1 VSSSPRHAE
10 RAGSRSRPDEG
21 PAQTGFIEE
30 LREQLARWEA
40 AAGLQRHDGAPGGAP
55 PAWRRP
61 TPGEARWPVSVAMA
75 AAIAL
80 QVALP
85 NELTAASRFLL
96 PAIEAAILVVL
107 LAINPRRIDRVSRPR
122 TSDDGPQSC
131 DDRRRR
137 WTHPLSLPAQPGA
150 RCGGTTRTPPT
161 RVEVVG
167 AAKMREDWVGA
178 PGRSVSLL
186 SCGVMRRLTGAR
198 LLARLTWLSRRF
210 IIVVITPRRPSR
222 DWRGFFIGGSRGE

>member
-1 VSSSPRHAE
+1 VGAWAGAPDPPSEQLTPHAE

-40 AAGLQRHDGAPGGAP
+40 AAGLQRHDGAPGG
-55 PAWRRP
+55 
-61 TPGEARWPVSVAMA
+61 EARWPVSVAMA

-85 NELTAASRFLL
+85 NELIVASRFLL

-122 TSDDGPQSC
+122 E
-131 DDRRRR
+131 RRRSPELR
-137 WTHPLSLPAQPGA
+137 RPTQEVDASIVPAGAAGCSMWWYQPHP
-150 RCGGTTRTPPT
+150 PPT
-161 RVEVVG
+161 RVEAAG

-178 PGRSVSLL
+178 PGRL
-186 SCGVMRRLTGAR
+186 CRC
-198 LLARLTWLSRRF
+198 SRA
-210 IIVVITPRRPSR
+210 
-222 DWRGFFIGGSRGE
+222 G